1 MSWHH
6 DRMGDIVNL
15 RRVKKAKVR
24 EDAAVQAA
32 ENRTRSGRTK
42 QEREADAKR
51 DALAA
56 RKLDGARLIE
66 S

>member
-15 RRVKKAKVR
+15 RRIKKAKMR
-24 EDAAVQAA
+24 AEAAVQAA
-32 ENRTRSGRTK
+32 ENRSRSGRTK

-51 DALAA
+51 DALVA
-56 RKLDGARLIE
+56 RTLDDARLTE
-66 S
+66 T

>member
-1 MSWHH
+1 
-6 DRMGDIVNL
+6 MGDIVNL

-24 EDAAVQAA
+24 ADAAVQAA

>member
-1 MSWHH
+1 
-6 DRMGDIVNL
+6 MGDIVNL

-24 EDAAVQAA
+24 ADAAVQAA

-56 RKLDGARLIE
+56 RKLDAARLIE